1 MKTVTKSKKLND
13 LFISEKE
20 HLENIKRKRPDLFK
34 LLDNPTPKA
43 RLAANIYLLRASLH
57 LTQKEISDKAHV
69 GLKTFQRIEE
79 AQPVSNPT
87 MEVIEAIAKALKVD
101 IQKLYQPVASL

>member
-1 MKTVTKSKKLND
+1 MKPKKISNKLND

-20 HLENIKRKRPDLFK
+20 HLKNIKCKRPDLFK

-43 RLAANIYLLRASLH
+43 RLAANIYLLRASLR

-69 GLKTFQRIEE
+69 GLKTFQHIEE

-101 IQKLYQPVASL
+101 IQQLYQTVEAN

>member
-1 MKTVTKSKKLND
+1 MKTLTKNKKLDD

-20 HLENIKRKRPDLFK
+20 HLENIKRKRPDLYK
-34 LLDNPTPKA
+34 LLDNPTPKS
-43 RLAANIYLLRASLH
+43 RLATNVYLLRTEH
-57 LTQKEISDKAHV
+57 RLTQKDIADKARI

-87 MEVIEAIAKALKVD
+87 MEVIEAIAKVLKVD
-101 IQKLYQPVASL
+101 IQQLYKHVEA